1 MKLAIVSTTIRGDSG
16 YRDWDE
22 LASKSAFSDVKF
34 FIAGD
39 LNSIPFNDKRFIC
52 DLEYISAEQQRSYS
66 CSDSIGWKRWARR
79 NIALLKAI
87 EFDPDF
93 ILFIDDDNRPHE
105 SYFKDWYDVLTKPTT
120 KQVVCDSSVEH
131 PWHNYLQT
139 GDTKIPFYPRGFPI
153 TFRNQEYRTTI
164 KDSTPISPDRI
175 GVFQGISL
183 GDPDIDAMTRI
194 VYSTPTPL
202 NSIQEKN
209 FCMKNIWS
217 PYNTQNTLFSKS
229 LFPLA
234 FTWPNSGRYE
244 DIYASLVW
252 QQFIFNNDMYVH
264 IGDAINYQIRGKRND
279 VHDLS
284 LEVDVYFNIE
294 NVWNDILRIS
304 ALTPTVFIEELIK
317 SSNPTIK
324 KEQTFFSAY
333 LDDLIRIGY

>member
-1 MKLAIVSTTIRGDSG
+1 K
-16 YRDWDE
+16 
-22 LASKSAFSDVKF
+22 
-34 FIAGD
+34 
-39 LNSIPFNDKRFIC
+39 
-52 DLEYISAEQQRSYS
+52 
-66 CSDSIGWKRWARR
+66 

-87 EFDPDF
+87 ELDPDF
-93 ILFIDDDNRPHE
+93 ILFIDDDNRPHK

-120 KQVVCDSSVEH
+120 KQVVCDSNVQH
-131 PWHNYLQT
+131 PWHNYLRT

-153 TFRNQEYRTTI
+153 TFRDQEYITTI
-164 KDSTPISPDRI
+164 EDSIPISTDKI

-194 VYSTPTPL
+194 VYSAPTPL

-264 IGDAINYQIRGKRND
+264 IGDAINNQIRGKRND

-284 LEVDVYFNIE
+284 LEVEGYLNIE
-294 NVWNDILRIS
+294 NVWSDILKIS
-304 ALTPTVFIEELIK
+304 ALTPTGFIEDLIK
-317 SSNPTIK
+317 SNNPIIK
-324 KEQTFFSAY
+324 KEQTFFSSY
-333 LDDLIRIGY
+333 LNDLIRIGY